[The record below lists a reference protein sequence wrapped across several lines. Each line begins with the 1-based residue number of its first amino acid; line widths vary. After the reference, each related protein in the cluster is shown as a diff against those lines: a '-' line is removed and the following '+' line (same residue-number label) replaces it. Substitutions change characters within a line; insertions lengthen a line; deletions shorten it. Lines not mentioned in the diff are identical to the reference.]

1 MVTRAPTRR
10 LALEARG
17 LKPVGVLAEG
27 KPHGVR
33 LRYLAGCRCAD
44 CRKANSS
51 YENERQKA
59 RRAGDW
65 NGIVDAAKA
74 RAHLKALL
82 RLGVGKRAVRAATD
96 IGKSILQDIRAG
108 RKQRIRARTERLIL
122 RVGAAQRSD
131 GALIPAV
138 RTWSLIDALVEE
150 GYTVPQLIKRL
161 GYKNRALQLGRERV
175 TVRNAGRVERLY
187 RELTA

>member
-1 MVTRAPTRR
+1 MGTRAPTLR
-10 LALEARG
+10 LDLESRG
-17 LKPVGVLAEG
+17 LKPVAVLAAG

-33 LRYLAGCRCAD
+33 LRYLAGCRCTD

-65 NGIVDAAKA
+65 NGIVDASKA

-82 RLGVGKRAVRAATD
+82 RRGVGKRAVRAATD
-96 IGKSILQDIRAG
+96 IAKSILQDIRAG
-108 RKQRIRARTERLIL
+108 RKKRIRARTERLIL
-122 RVGAAQRSD
+122 RVGVAQRSD
-131 GALIPAV
+131 GAIVQAG
-138 RTWSLIDALVEE
+138 RTWELIDELVEE

-161 GYKNRALQLGRERV
+161 GYKSRALQLGRERV
-175 TVRNAGRVERLY
+175 TVRNAARVERLH